1 MKHIQSRERAICAT
15 HATHSRT
22 GGQYQAH
29 MAQVL
34 AGLAKTTLDM
44 IPAYAKQTAQRLQNS
59 LFARDRDEYEP

>member
-1 MKHIQSRERAICAT
+1 VPLTPRIRALVVSTKHR
-15 HATHSRT
+15 
-22 GGQYQAH
+22 

-59 LFARDRDEYEP
+59 FFRQDEYEER